1 MKRIKLEVL
10 VDDENANDTLIFLQG
25 IILKDIYEYH
35 LYMVEHSLFCPF
47 NQLEGETGEC
57 DG

>member
-1 MKRIKLEVL
+1 MKKIKLEVL
-10 VDDENANDTLIFLQG
+10 VDNEKANDTLIFLQSL
-25 IILKDIYEYH
+25 IIKDVCEYH
-35 LYMVEHSLFCPF
+35 LNMVDYSLFCPF